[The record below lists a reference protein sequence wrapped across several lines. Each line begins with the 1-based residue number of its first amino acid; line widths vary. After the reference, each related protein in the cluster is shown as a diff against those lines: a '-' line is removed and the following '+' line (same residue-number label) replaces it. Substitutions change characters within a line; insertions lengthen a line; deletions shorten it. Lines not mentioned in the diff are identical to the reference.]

1 MEYLITFL
9 EGIISFISP
18 CILPMLPIYISYFVG
33 QEEKNK
39 KKTFINSIGFVVGF
53 TIVFVLLGVFAGSL
67 GIFLKQYKVVVNI
80 IFGSIIVLFGLSFM
94 EIIRLPQ
101 IQNKIKWKAKTEHL
115 NFFSA
120 MILGLIFAISWT
132 PCVGAFLGSALLMA
146 STAEHVMNGIFMLVC
161 FSLGLGIPFI
171 ISALLIEQL
180 KTTFDFIKKH
190 YLVVNRIAGIF
201 LIIIGILM
209 ITGYLDLLLK
219 WLI

>member
-146 STAEHVMNGIFMLVC
+146 STAGHVMNGIFMLVC

>member
-115 NFFSA
+115 TFFSA

-146 STAEHVMNGIFMLVC
+146 STAGHVMNGIFMLVC

-209 ITGYLDLLLK
+209 ITGYMDLLLK